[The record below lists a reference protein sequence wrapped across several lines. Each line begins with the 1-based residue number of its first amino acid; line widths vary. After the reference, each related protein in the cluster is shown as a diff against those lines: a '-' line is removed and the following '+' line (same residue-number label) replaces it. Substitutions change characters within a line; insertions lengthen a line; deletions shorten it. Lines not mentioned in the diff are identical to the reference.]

1 MYVFANLLYIHYYH
15 HNLKGIELM
24 SRQKSE
30 RRNAVKTRIQS
41 KEDLYYVLCRSSYY
55 LTLQFTISRLVD
67 HEYVE

>member
-41 KEDLYYVLCRSSYY
+41 KEDLYVRTLSIVLLSNVAIYY
-55 LTLQFTISRLVD
+55 LTTC
-67 HEYVE
+67 